1 MARPNNAYAIQGY
14 IQGLREAKA
23 AFQALPEIT
32 RDALNDATFTT
43 VSEIARLAKQ
53 RVLTSPSIQTRTL
66 YNAIGFSMNVKNGRG
81 RAGIQNVTTRVSNT
95 AIRKTF
101 KVKGRIISRVSR
113 DGKVSQRIVR
123 PSKYGH
129 LVEFG
134 GRGGKMPAEPF
145 MIPATESQKAPYLDR
160 CKRSGKTIEQDAAAI
175 GMRNL

>member
-1 MARPNNAYAIQGY
+1 MARPNDAYAIAGY
-14 IQGLREAKA
+14 VQGLREAKA

-32 RDALNDATFTT
+32 RDAMNDATFTT

-53 RVLTSPSIQTRTL
+53 RVLTSPSVQTRTL
-66 YNAIGFSMNVKNGRG
+66 YNALGFTMNYKNGRG

-101 KVKGRIISRVSR
+101 KVKGRIVSRVSR

-145 MIPATESQKAPYLDR
+145 MIPATESQKGPYLER
-160 CKRSGKTIEQDAAAI
+160 CTRAGKQIEQQAANI
-175 GMRNL
+175 GMRNI